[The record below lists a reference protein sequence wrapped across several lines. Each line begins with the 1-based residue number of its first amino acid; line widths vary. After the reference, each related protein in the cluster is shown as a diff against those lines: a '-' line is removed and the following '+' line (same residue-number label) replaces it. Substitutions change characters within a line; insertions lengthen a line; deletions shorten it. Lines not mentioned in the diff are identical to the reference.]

1 MGFFSNVKA
10 NIDGGIGNFKM
21 KWDDASRSYDDED
34 DMVDDIDDDEDD
46 ECDDGEPVTKGK
58 IIRKCRISS
67 VAVATNAP
75 KTPVSALAKLN
86 ITNDQL
92 ITTLPIAI
100 CDVFGCDPV
109 IGTATASI
117 ILKIADDA
125 DNSKLHSLD
134 VDTIAKIAASFGYD
148 ANTVVTVLSII
159 DKLDNTDVCE
169 KIVSALKSRTAKP
182 MTVGMN
188 FNGVGQQPILVG

>member
-10 NIDGGIGNFKM
+10 NIDGGVGNFKM
-21 KWDDASRSYDDED
+21 KWDDASRSYDEDDED
-34 DMVDDIDDDEDD
+34 FVDVVDEDD

-58 IIRKCRISS
+58 ILRKCRIPS
-67 VAVATNAP
+67 VAVATNTP

-92 ITTLPIAI
+92 VTTLPIAI
-100 CDVFGCDPV
+100 CDVFGCDPA

-117 ILKIADDA
+117 ILKIADNA

-134 VDTIAKIAASFGYD
+134 VDTIAKIAASFGYN
-148 ANTVVTVLSII
+148 ANTIVTVLSII
-159 DKLDNTDVCE
+159 DKLDNAEVCE

-188 FNGVGQQPILVG
+188 FDGVGQQPILVG